1 MRKTS
6 LKLTATMFVAFTVV
20 PNCAQANET
29 VDNWLDS
36 LYVSAFLG
44 AHFLPDIVKDTSY
57 TTVSNSHVETY
68 EQETGFS
75 ARFAVG
81 GYVNSYLR
89 TELELGFGLA
99 IKTTPSWKSSMECF
113 RDPFMTLVDRSIS

>member
-1 MRKTS
+1 MRKTT

-20 PNCAQANET
+20 PNSAQANET
-29 VDNWLDS
+29 VDSWLDN

-44 AHFLPDIVKDTSY
+44 AHFLPDIVTDTSY

-81 GYVNSYLR
+81 G
-89 TELELGFGLA
+89 
-99 IKTTPSWKSSMECF
+99 
-113 RDPFMTLVDRSIS
+113 